1 MKQSNAEI
9 QRFLE
14 TLEKYRRLLTRQEVK
29 TIRGQA
35 LSGDLDGAKRGF
47 TKLVARGGW

>member
-1 MKQSNAEI
+1 MKQMDTEI
-9 QRFLE
+9 KRFFE

-29 TIRGQA
+29 TLRGQA

-47 TKLVARGGW
+47 AKLISRG